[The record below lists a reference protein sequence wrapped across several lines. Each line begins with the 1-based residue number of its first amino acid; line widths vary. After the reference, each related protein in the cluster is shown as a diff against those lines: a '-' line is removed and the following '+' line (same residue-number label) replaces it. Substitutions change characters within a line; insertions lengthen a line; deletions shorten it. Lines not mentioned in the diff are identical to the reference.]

1 VRRPVVVRIALI
13 MYVCSGLSLGVSQL
27 SASPLA
33 SMGDEAVITCGE
45 LDPTVSQQAGE
56 KGKEAK
62 ETETPGTTDEHPT
75 PLTDPRDRIYYP
87 GDTERFK
94 PLMRKLGGNILLD
107 QKEIWTSPF
116 RMNRQNAKWW
126 LGFGA
131 ATAALIATDH
141 RTINTFENSPGQ
153 VRWGTNISRIGASYT
168 LLPLVAGFYGYGI
181 LRDNP
186 KARETGVL
194 GAEALLDG
202 LIVVQ
207 ILKAAAGRNRPD
219 DLSEPGEFFEGGTSF
234 PSGHS
239 IMSWSIAAL
248 VAHEYKHTKIV
259 PIVAYGL
266 AAVASSAR
274 FSAQRHYASDI
285 VAGGAM
291 GWFIGRYVYKTHE
304 DHALHRHTWF
314 KPQIVPIIQ
323 PGGSTF
329 GIMLAFGN

>member
-1 VRRPVVVRIALI
+1 
-13 MYVCSGLSLGVSQL
+13 
-27 SASPLA
+27 
-33 SMGDEAVITCGE
+33 MGNEAGISCE
-45 LDPTVSQQAGE
+45 FAPTVDQQAGE
-56 KGKEAK
+56 KGKEAT
-62 ETETPGTTDEHPT
+62 ETETLGTTDAHPT
-75 PLTDPRDRIYYP
+75 PLSDPRDRIYYP

-94 PLMRKLGGNILLD
+94 PLTRKLAGNILLD

-141 RTINTFENSPGQ
+141 RTINAFENSSGQ
-153 VRWGTNISRIGASYT
+153 VTWGQGISRIGASYT

-181 LRDNP
+181 VRDNP
-186 KARETGVL
+186 KARETGIL
-194 GAEALLDG
+194 GAEALLDSI
-202 LIVVQ
+202 IVVQ
-207 ILKAAAGRNRPD
+207 ALKAIVGRNRPD
-219 DLSEPGEFFEGGTSF
+219 APTEEGKFFEGGASF
-234 PSGHS
+234 PSGHA
-239 IMSWSIAAL
+239 ILSWSMASL
-248 VAHEYKHTKIV
+248 LAHEYKDTKIV

-274 FSAQRHYASDI
+274 FAAQEHYASDI

-323 PGGSTF
+323 PGGNTF
-329 GIMLAFGN
+329 AIMLVLGN